1 MEPCAFRTESCA
13 RRASTYIPKCYLV
26 SVRGYPLYGTF
37 CLASSAVR
45 NGIKYGTVTFWW
57 WWYEGCRAN
66 FAKDGT
72 SIRFARACCIPDMD
86 GISCRSSTPNDAR
99 LRHSVRHRSLE
110 KAKLELDSEVHDL
123 NKVVK
128 RLRFSKS
135 WLDKRERKIGDFE
148 ALLEA
153 GACCSEPKP
162 EQDTSSA
169 PTSDAPHLSP
179 ESSSAT
185 GKLRSLEV
193 MLQVSSW
200 RLPVRK

>member
-1 MEPCAFRTESCA
+1 MEHFVA
-13 RRASTYIPKCYLV
+13 R
-26 SVRGYPLYGTF
+26 
-37 CLASSAVR
+37 SAIR
-45 NGIKYGTVTFWW
+45 NGITYGTVAFWW

-66 FAKDGT
+66 FANDGT
-72 SIRFARACCIPDMD
+72 SIQFARACYIPDMD
-86 GISCRSSTPNDAR
+86 GISCSSSAPNDAR

-123 NKVVK
+123 NKIVK
-128 RLRFSKS
+128 RLRFSKT
-135 WLDKRERKIGDFE
+135 WLGKREKKISDFE

-169 PTSDAPHLSP
+169 PTSDAPHFSP

-185 GKLRSLEV
+185 RKLCSLEV

-200 RLPVRK
+200 RLTVQK